1 MPRINLQ
8 KSVMHMKHFLM
19 IKKEGFMIKWDL
31 LEMNKL
37 RQEKIHFQ
45 DSQVF
50 GILEAKKIK
59 IMHLIFLVSL
69 TVFLELEDNKK
80 NKQKE
85 LIFIR
90 ILKLLL
96 WNRSMDARNQLILIE
111 KASVILVMELNV
123 SLVRLQ
129 LVVQLVVVKAQQIL
143 DKAQW

>member
-1 MPRINLQ
+1 
-8 KSVMHMKHFLM
+8 
-19 IKKEGFMIKWDL
+19 
-31 LEMNKL
+31 
-37 RQEKIHFQ
+37 
-45 DSQVF
+45 
-50 GILEAKKIK
+50 
-59 IMHLIFLVSL
+59 MHLIFLVSL

-123 SLVRLQ
+123 NLVRLQ